1 VSFLGMLALVVVVAW
16 LAYQV
21 IAAAV
26 RKGVREGIAD
36 AREARDAGGHGPRG
50 A

>member
-1 VSFLGMLALVVVVAW
+1 MSFLGMLALVVVSAW

-21 IAAAV
+21 ISAAV

-36 AREARDAGGHGPRG
+36 AREARDAGPRGPRR
-50 A
+50 